1 MNSPISSSENI
12 ELMYLSSNNVED
24 TNNNNTNQITNR
36 LFYKYKY
43 YFEIFLHVF
52 IHLSMLSFLETFFY
66 FYYVTK
72 IEKEAVLEQMKGL
85 SSIDFLYFNNDP
97 FYDIIFQHFQGY
109 YIDDTYNNL
118 YENAESQN
126 NESIKQNNELF
137 IKSIVFSLVL
147 TSSTILYY
155 ICYQL
160 YFKERHFIYKVLF
173 KHVVMIFFIGLYE
186 YWLFLNI
193 ILKYRFLTKDELTYY
208 IFSCFWV
215 KFKKYYPQIN
225 QFQNNTSIDCE
236 FNF

>member
-1 MNSPISSSENI
+1 MNSPTIGSSENI
-12 ELMYLSSNNVED
+12 ELMYLSSINNDIND
-24 TNNNNTNQITNR
+24 TNNTNKKPY
-36 LFYKYKY
+36 FYNYKY

-72 IEKEAVLEQMKGL
+72 IEKQAVLDQMKGL
-85 SSIDFLYFNNDP
+85 SSIDFLYLDNDP

-109 YIDDTYNNL
+109 YIDDVYNNL
-118 YENAESQN
+118 YENAQDQN
-126 NESIKQNNELF
+126 DKSDKHNDKLF
-137 IKSIVFSLVL
+137 IKSIVFSSIL
-147 TSSTILYY
+147 TASTILYY
-155 ICYQL
+155 ICYQIH
-160 YFKERHFIYKVLF
+160 FKEKNFIYKLLF
-173 KHVVMIFFIGLYE
+173 KHIIMIFFIGLYE

-193 ILKYRFLTKDELTYY
+193 IIKYRFLTKDELTYY
-208 IFSCFWV
+208 IFSCFWE